1 MNKKTIIGNIKMNLI
16 TLSERD
22 SYLKALKSDIKKVKL
37 GDDVEMVLCVPFVH
51 LEFFAKNLKRT
62 KIKLGVQNIFWQERG
77 SFTGEISPV
86 MAKEYGADY
95 SIIGHSERRGYFKEN
110 NQEINLKIKSA
121 IKNGIIPILCIGE
134 TLQERQKGLIND
146 IISRQLNEGLEGIS
160 RMQAEKIIIA
170 YEPVWAISTT
180 PNRKDAT
187 SADSLEMA
195 IFFKKILSDKFGREA
210 SRGRIIYGG
219 SVSGK
224 DAGDFLQNGGV
235 DGLLPGRASLDAK
248 KFVEIIKIC
257 EVLSK

>member
-1 MNKKTIIGNIKMNLI
+1 MNLI

-170 YEPVWAISTT
+170 YEPVWVIGS
-180 PNRKDAT
+180 DAEPT
-187 SADSLEMA
+187 SDEIMEARIL
-195 IFFKKILSDKFGREA
+195 IRKILTGKYGSDTTGKIKVLYGANVKASLIKKMCLDPQMDGVLVGRE
-210 SRGRIIYGG
+210 
-219 SVSGK
+219 
-224 DAGDFLQNGGV
+224 
-235 DGLLPGRASLDAK
+235 SLVP
-248 KFVEIIKIC
+248 FNLIEIVKGFEKC
-257 EVLSK
+257 